1 MTTSPLSLPPMKRV
15 RQASL
20 MNYLS
25 LFGSFSTLVCCALP
39 SLLVLFGMGAA
50 VISMLTVAP
59 WLVTMSRHKIWTF
72 SIAGWLISLSF
83 IMTYWVVPRLKVG
96 EICIEDDPTTCGKVS
111 KFSRMLLW
119 GSAAIW
125 SFGFFMA
132 YILGGILDWYQ
143 LLWFRLLCG
152 LLVLG
157 IGYALYLLRQRRYA
171 ASIKMRFDERLEE
184 RSRLARDLH
193 DTLLQT
199 IQGSKLVAEN
209 ARDNVQEPAARIAL
223 QHLSSWLERA
233 VVEHRAVLKSL
244 RSSTTEGN
252 HLSEAFRI
260 ALEDYGADIEVTFLV
275 SGASREMHPVARD
288 EVFRIGY
295 EAMVNACKHS
305 QAKRLTVE
313 LVYDRNMLLRIK
325 DDGKGIE
332 PEILETGKSGHY
344 GLIGMRERAARIGAR
359 ITFVS
364 SARGTTVTLVVPGEA
379 IFKPS

>member
-1 MTTSPLSLPPMKRV
+1 MHSIYFDSGGMQHRS
-15 RQASL
+15 R
-20 MNYLS
+20 
-25 LFGSFSTLVCCALP
+25 CAL
-39 SLLVLFGMGAA
+39 
-50 VISMLTVAP
+50 TN
-59 WLVTMSRHKIWTF
+59 
-72 SIAGWLISLSF
+72 GWRS
-83 IMTYWVVPRLKVG
+83 
-96 EICIEDDPTTCGKVS
+96 
-111 KFSRMLLW
+111 
-119 GSAAIW
+119 
-125 SFGFFMA
+125 
-132 YILGGILDWYQ
+132 
-143 LLWFRLLCG
+143 G
-152 LLVLG
+152 L
-157 IGYALYLLRQRRYA
+157 
-171 ASIKMRFDERLEE
+171 
-184 RSRLARDLH
+184 RLARDLH

-244 RSSTTEGN
+244 RSSITEGN

-260 ALEDYGADIEVTFLV
+260 ALENYGADIEVTFLV
-275 SGASREMHPVARD
+275 SGASREMHPIARD
-288 EVFRIGY
+288 EVYRIGY

-313 LVYDRNMLLRIK
+313 LIYDQNMLLRIT

-364 SARGTTVTLVVPGEA
+364 SARGTTVTLVVLGEA
-379 IFKPS
+379 IFEPS